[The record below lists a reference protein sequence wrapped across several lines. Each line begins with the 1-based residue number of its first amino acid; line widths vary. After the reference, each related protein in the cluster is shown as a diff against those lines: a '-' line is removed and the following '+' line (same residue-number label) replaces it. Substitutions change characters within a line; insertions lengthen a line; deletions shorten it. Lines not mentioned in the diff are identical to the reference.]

1 MDVGFLLIFGAL
13 VGMSHALEADHLA
26 AVAALGAKRATRSQ
40 LVMRGA
46 WWGVGH
52 TLALMAVCGAAILL
66 GWVITAEIEATLEL
80 CVGLMIAGLG
90 VHVLWTLR
98 HRRIH
103 FHAHEHDGKRHLH
116 AHSHLGETKPHGAA
130 AHSHPHPRGG
140 LVKALA
146 VGLVHGAAGSGALLV
161 LVVAATKSATVA
173 LVYVAAFGIGSI
185 IGMAVLSFIASWPLK
200 ALDRG
205 AAWLDAAVMAAVGL
219 FAIVIGGG
227 LIVGSAGTLWF

>member
-1 MDVGFLLIFGAL
+1 MDVGFLLIFGML

-26 AVAALGAKRATRSQ
+26 AVAALSAKRTTRRQ

-52 TLALMAVCGAAILL
+52 TLALMLVCGAAILL

-90 VHVLWTLR
+90 AHVLWTLR

-116 AHSHLGETKPHGAA
+116 AHSHKGEAA
-130 AHSHPHPRGG
+130 RHETVAHDHRHRRDG

-161 LVVAATKSATVA
+161 LVVAATKSAMTA
-173 LVYVAAFGIGSI
+173 LFYIAAFGLGSI
-185 IGMAVLSFIASWPLK
+185 IGMAALSFIASWPLK

-205 AAWLDAAVMAAVGL
+205 AHWLDAAVMAAVGL
-219 FAIVIGGG
+219 FAIMIGGG
-227 LIVGSAGTLWF
+227 LVVGSAGALWF